1 MLNLQ
6 SNKKVWLIK
15 AKNKNKKKIIK
26 KLTDKSFLICVMCV
40 YVNWQLKPNKHKIFQ
55 REFKHNQSKY
65 ISLK

>member
-15 AKNKNKKKIIK
+15 AKNKNKKKNYK

-40 YVNWQLKPNKHKIFQ
+40 YDNWKLKPNKHEIFQ
-55 REFKHNQSKY
+55 REFKQNQSEDVSSK
-65 ISLK
+65 